1 MRKAKTTVVMFNI
14 NDVFAAACAAQR
26 INGEYL
32 RSPEYSF
39 DEKTVEN
46 KIVRQSNKDLVH
58 KMLTDPD
65 MAAFVTDSDRKDSE
79 TVRTYFQC
87 KLMDVLSNT
96 ANEFTKLAVSLASR
110 SEIASNDRYSLAV
123 IASLPKSHISGI
135 ERDKKN
141 ESKADA
147 MSLSQHF
154 GTIGTRVTGECEV
167 IDARFSH
174 NWNIWYV
181 TARFNNNVILFTYK
195 SELATG
201 AKHQF
206 TGTVKSHRENN
217 VTQLNRVKIK

>member
-1 MRKAKTTVVMFNI
+1 MFNI
-14 NDVFAAACAAQR
+14 DDVFVAACAAQR

-39 DEKTVEN
+39 DEKTAEN
-46 KIVRQSNKDLVH
+46 KIVRQSNKELVY
-58 KMLTDPD
+58 KLLTEPD
-65 MAAFVTDSDRKDSE
+65 MTAIITDSDRQHSD

-96 ANEFTKLAVSLASR
+96 ANDFTKLAVSLAGR

-123 IASLPKSHISGI
+123 IASLPKSYIGGI
-135 ERDKKN
+135 DRDKKN

-154 GTIGTRVTGECEV
+154 GTTGTRVTGECEV
-167 IDARFSH
+167 IDAKFSN
-174 NWNIWYV
+174 NWNIWYI
-181 TARFNNNVILFTYK
+181 TAKFNNNVILFTYK

-201 AKHQF
+201 ATHQF